1 MEPIRYE
8 VYQQGPVIDWQGITP
23 VKTEP
28 VVFRAIQE
36 LISSQL
42 FTQQLV
48 TQQLGALAAGGKS
61 FIRSGQRAE
70 EGGAFDDSAQQ
81 IQMLT
86 QRVQELEKKLES
98 ATAKTA
104 GR

>member
-8 VYQQGPVIDWQGITP
+8 IYQERPALQWEGITP

-28 VVFRAIQE
+28 VVFRALQE

-48 TQQLGALAAGGKS
+48 TQQLSALAGGKS

-86 QRVQELEKKLES
+86 QRVQELEKKLE
-98 ATAKTA
+98 TASGKTA